1 MAEDQRESA
10 WPDLPPELLGLILC
24 RLPSLADRV
33 RAAGVCRPWRSFL
46 NLPWLAFGD
55 GTLFDLANDSAP
67 HPHYRVQGLPG
78 DAFCCSAGDNMFF
91 LLHPDGSCSLMNA
104 LSGATTPLPELAAN
118 LRVFKADQPELRTT
132 RQLARKLDQG
142 DELRDRIRKVVVLP
156 SSSAS
161 DHPIVAVLV
170 RNHGCELFV
179 STCRPAGEIN
189 SLLVAW
195 TNAYDVVDI
204 APFQGKIYVLS
215 RSQGLTALEVSSRH
229 LRTPRP
235 PMPIFVPKSRSGVQV
250 IQDSPQQDQQDRED
264 FGPDFV
270 VSERYLV
277 ESSGKLLMVRQ
288 WVERD
293 DWTTCDFEVW
303 EADLTEGRWKEFDGG
318 LDGRALFLS
327 KPCSKSLPA
336 GHGVRE
342 DCIYF
347 LNKLNVWKEPEAPLG
362 DSGVYSITDED
373 FTPLLSESTPLLPW
387 ENWRF
392 PAWFFPLKV

>member
-1 MAEDQRESA
+1 
-10 WPDLPPELLGLILC
+10 
-24 RLPSLADRV
+24 
-33 RAAGVCRPWRSFL
+33 
-46 NLPWLAFGD
+46 
-55 GTLFDLANDSAP
+55 
-67 HPHYRVQGLPG
+67 
-78 DAFCCSAGDNMFF
+78 
-91 LLHPDGSCSLMNA
+91 
-104 LSGATTPLPELAAN
+104 
-118 LRVFKADQPELRTT
+118 
-132 RQLARKLDQG
+132 
-142 DELRDRIRKVVVLP
+142 
-156 SSSAS
+156 
-161 DHPIVAVLV
+161 
-170 RNHGCELFV
+170 
-179 STCRPAGEIN
+179 
-189 SLLVAW
+189 VAW

-215 RSQGLTALEVSSRH
+215 RSQGLIALDVSSRH

-235 PMPIFVPKSRSGVQV
+235 PLPIFVPKSRSGDQV

-293 DWTTCDFEVW
+293 AWTTCDFEVW

-342 DCIYF
+342 DCIR
-347 LNKLNVWKEPEAPLG
+347 PPSA
-362 DSGVYSITDED
+362 
-373 FTPLLSESTPLLPW
+373 TPACTTLQTRISHRCCLS
-387 ENWRF
+387 
-392 PAWFFPLKV
+392 